1 MPRKAVPTLP
11 GLPRQAE
18 KPTADPRHCSSTEPW
33 VRIARR
39 VTETDQNLGVGA
51 VLGGPTSQIL
61 SRATLFRG
69 IPPHVLEQ
77 VAHALEQADVPT
89 GAVIV
94 QEGGQTDRFFI
105 IQSGTLVATSTVSGQ
120 EREVSRLGAGDF
132 FGELA
137 LMHQGTSAVTVRAET
152 PARLLMM
159 RANDFHTLTE
169 RIPELAYAVR
179 EAAQQRKAEHVASQL
194 EVEHHNIANLLE
206 KRGEIRIG
214 RAINNDLVFTSPTV
228 SRQHAL
234 IRLDNGRPR
243 LSDLGSTAGT
253 FVNGQDVRGT
263 VDISDGDEI
272 TIGDHRLIFD
282 RNQLTDV
289 VEGGRLLQDVSLTVL
304 PGELVAI
311 VGGSG
316 AGKTTLLDA
325 MSGVRPATHGQV
337 RYDGRDYYS
346 EIAQYRHTLGYVPQD
361 DIIHHEMPLRLT
373 LTYAARLR
381 LPKDTPSDAIDAAVE
396 QGLVE
401 LGLTNQADLRV
412 GALSGGQR
420 KRASIGIELLTE
432 PRIFYL
438 DEPTSGLD
446 PSTDRQL
453 MQLLRRLANGGRT
466 IVLTTHATANVKL
479 CDKICVMARE
489 GHLAFFGTPDDA
501 LRYFGV
507 SSFDEIYDRIAGDA
521 SPREW
526 GDHWKG
532 RPEHAAIEAG
542 QTAPRPMAKPARGG
556 RRGRGLPHALHQF
569 RVLSKRNFD
578 LYARHP
584 SSFVPLIM
592 QPVVFTILLLA
603 LFRTGLFENDTRNP
617 NAPLQ
622 LVYTFAFMVFL
633 FGLLFGVQEIVKE
646 RAIFLRERQVNVGVV
661 PYLLSKTSF
670 LGPLL
675 VVCTIAM
682 TAILWATDRLPDA
695 GFDVYGP
702 LVLTLSLTAF
712 AGLALAL
719 FISALV
725 NNSQLATDLL
735 TPWIAPQVLF
745 AGALFAVPSMNFIGK
760 GIAAITAV
768 RWSFESTVAITD
780 LKDLFAASPSPV
792 GEALLVQY
800 KDSFNSGWG
809 TYCLILTLFIIVPL
823 VGAAIALSK
832 KSQPR

>member
-51 VLGGPTSQIL
+51 VRGGPTSQIL

-289 VEGGRLLQDVSLTVL
+289 VEGGHGIRVDVVRVRKEVGEGRTLLQDVSLTVL
-304 PGELVAI
+304 PGELV
-311 VGGSG
+311 
-316 AGKTTLLDA
+316 
-325 MSGVRPATHGQV
+325 
-337 RYDGRDYYS
+337 
-346 EIAQYRHTLGYVPQD
+346 
-361 DIIHHEMPLRLT
+361 
-373 LTYAARLR
+373 
-381 LPKDTPSDAIDAAVE
+381 
-396 QGLVE
+396 
-401 LGLTNQADLRV
+401 
-412 GALSGGQR
+412 ALSGGQR